1 MRLRRAAI
9 RGGAE
14 QTCDDSAFCGCKRA
28 ACLADG
34 GIQEPTQ
41 RRPGAAK
48 EEEGGGGVVWIDKR
62 GAGVGPGTCQ
72 AMWPRVRKR
81 SAGRRGRLRVL
92 ARSGAKSIITGSTRG
107 NPAQVGM
114 QGEFA
119 LGGAGL
125 QPLKA
130 SSGSASDA
138 VCHGRR
144 RRVTE
149 SGVSAASCRDGV
161 QNVCGRVMQLHLE
174 EVSDV
179 ALCAATPSPYKRLM
193 LTQDDDGGRR
203 RGCDWEETR
212 TAACIRE
219 GAVARSGLV
228 ASTLLGVPAD
238 PWEGRRA
245 GASLGGWEAGR
256 GVRMRR
262 D

>member
-1 MRLRRAAI
+1 M
-9 RGGAE
+9 
-14 QTCDDSAFCGCKRA
+14 
-28 ACLADG
+28 
-34 GIQEPTQ
+34 
-41 RRPGAAK
+41 
-48 EEEGGGGVVWIDKR
+48 
-62 GAGVGPGTCQ
+62 
-72 AMWPRVRKR
+72 
-81 SAGRRGRLRVL
+81 
-92 ARSGAKSIITGSTRG
+92 
-107 NPAQVGM
+107 
-114 QGEFA
+114 
-119 LGGAGL
+119 GGAGL

-219 GAVARSGLV
+219 GAVAWSGLV

-245 GASLGGWEAGR
+245 GASLGGWEAGVR
-256 GVRMRR
+256 VRMKRLPQRVSAAAPESAGWCGAAGRR
-262 D
+262 ATVWRVMGEGGEQGQS